1 MNEQFFL
8 YLVITLL
15 SVALT
20 AGIFMGSSKSTFKS
34 IEKTLEVMSGQI
46 TEVRNDQKT
55 MAELSTRVFGTE
67 LKIKS
72 LEKCQDHTTSD
83 LDAIQIR
90 LNQIRGDM

>member
-34 IEKTLEVMSGQI
+34 IEKTLEAMSSQI

-55 MAELSTRVFGTE
+55 MAELSTRLYGTE
-67 LKIKS
+67 LQIKN
-72 LEKCQDHTTSD
+72 LTKCQDHTTSD
-83 LDAIQIR
+83 LDAIQVR
-90 LNQIRGDM
+90 LNQLRKDI